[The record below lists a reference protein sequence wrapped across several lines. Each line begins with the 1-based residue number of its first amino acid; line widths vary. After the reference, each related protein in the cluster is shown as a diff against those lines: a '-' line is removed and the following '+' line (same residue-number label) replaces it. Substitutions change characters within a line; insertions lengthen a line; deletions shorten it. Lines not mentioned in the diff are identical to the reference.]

1 MNLIYQQLIQNSPTS
16 DSISQC
22 LAGCLYSQEIQIKI
36 VSSNGFDWSLCL
48 SITSAHKLIGLFPCP
63 SQVYSHEE
71 SLKDTD
77 GRYNR
82 EMTRLNNIL
91 VQLEGELVQVRTQV
105 ERHVDDYQELLHVK
119 MKLEAEIENYR
130 SLMHDI
136 APDDR

>member
-1 MNLIYQQLIQNSPTS
+1 M
-16 DSISQC
+16 
-22 LAGCLYSQEIQIKI
+22 
-36 VSSNGFDWSLCL
+36 SSNGFDWSLCL
-48 SITSAHKLIGLFPCP
+48 SVTSAHKLIGLFPCP

-82 EMTRLNNIL
+82 EMTRLNKIL

-119 MKLEAEIENYR
+119 MKLEAEIENFR